1 MVGRVLL
8 IIAAFVVAAL
18 GVLLV
23 FLYAQGADERAL
35 AELEPTP
42 VLVLTQPVPAG
53 TSVSAAVEAGAFE
66 LVDRPT
72 NAVPQ
77 GALSDTADVLES
89 VTLLDLYPGEVLLQ
103 QKLGDPADRDLL
115 TIPEGLIATSYVLD
129 APNRVADFIAAGS
142 QIAVF
147 VTVEEGGEEQT
158 DETTGET
165 TTGAGEQATRLLLPE
180 VEVLAVGTAATV
192 TQTRTQ
198 PDGAEETVEV
208 DRALITLG
216 VTQQQAEQLILGQT
230 LGSLYFGLLSDSSE
244 IQPGQGVTVDNLFEV
259 TAP

>member
-8 IIAAFVVAAL
+8 IIAALVVAGL

-23 FLYAQGADERAL
+23 FLYAQGADDRAI

-42 VLVLTQPVPAG
+42 VLVVTQAVPAG
-53 TSVSAAVEAGAFE
+53 TPVATAVEDGAFE
-66 LVDRPT
+66 LVDRPI
-72 NAVPQ
+72 NAVPE
-77 GALSDTADVLES
+77 GALADTADVLDT
-89 VTLLDLYPGEVLLQ
+89 VTLLDLYPGEILLE
-103 QKLGDPADRDLL
+103 QKLGNPADRDLI

-129 APNRVADFIAAGS
+129 APNRVADFIAQGS

-147 VTVEEGGEEQT
+147 VTVEEAGEETT
-158 DETTGET
+158 DPATGEVT
-165 TTGAGEQATRLLLPE
+165 TEEVAQSTRLLLPD

-192 TQTRTQ
+192 TQTRTD

-230 LGSLYFGLLSDSSE
+230 LGSLYLGLLSDTSE

-259 TAP
+259 VAP